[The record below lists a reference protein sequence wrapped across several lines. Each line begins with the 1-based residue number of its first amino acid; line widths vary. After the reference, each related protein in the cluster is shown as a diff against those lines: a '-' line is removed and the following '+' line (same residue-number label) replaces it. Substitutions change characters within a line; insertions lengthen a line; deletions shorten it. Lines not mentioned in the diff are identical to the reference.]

1 VLPIFICTKNRG
13 MQNKLTRSLT
23 LLLLFTAINSGAAYA
38 QTAEDSIKTVI
49 NKMFTGMKNSDT
61 AMVKSCFTETAV
73 LQTFGKDKAGKTI
86 ITTDTPEDF
95 AKIIATIP
103 AGAADEQIVFKD
115 MKIDGP
121 MAAVWTPF
129 KLYFNG
135 KFYSCGVNSFQLVRL
150 NNEWKIQYIL
160 DTRRKNNCE

>member
-1 VLPIFICTKNRG
+1 
-13 MQNKLTRSLT
+13 MQIKLNKFFLM
-23 LLLLFTAINSGAAYA
+23 LLSSIVITGSAVHA
-38 QTAEDSIKTVI
+38 QNAGDSIKAVI

-61 AMVKSCFTETAV
+61 VMVKSCFTETAIM
-73 LQTFGKDKAGKTI
+73 QTFSKNKEGKTI
-86 ITTDTPEDF
+86 ITTDTPGDF

-115 MKIDGP
+115 LKIDGA

-135 KFYSCGVNSFQLVRL
+135 QFYSCGVNSFQLVRL
-150 NNEWKIQYIL
+150 NNEWKIQYII
-160 DTRRKNNCE
+160 DTRRKKDCE

>member
-1 VLPIFICTKNRG
+1 MLKNIH
-13 MQNKLTRSLT
+13 KSAF
-23 LLLLFTAINSGAAYA
+23 LLLITTFIAGSVSA
-38 QTAEDSIKTVI
+38 QTAEDSIKAVI
-49 NKMFTGMKNSDT
+49 NKMFLGMKDSDT
-61 AMVKSCFTETAV
+61 VMVKSCFTESAV
-73 LQTFGKDKAGKTI
+73 LQTFGKNKEGKTI
-86 ITTDTPEDF
+86 ITTETPGDF

-103 AGAADEQIVFKD
+103 KGAADEQIVFKD
-115 MKIDGP
+115 LKIDGP

-160 DTRRKNNCE
+160 DTRRKTNCE

>member
-1 VLPIFICTKNRG
+1 MLIKKIT
-13 MQNKLTRSLT
+13 MQNKLNKCF
-23 LLLLFTAINSGAAYA
+23 LLLFVSTVITGSAASA
-38 QTAEDSIKTVI
+38 QNAEDSIKTVI
-49 NKMFTGMKNSDT
+49 NTMFTGMKNSDT
-61 AMVKSCFTETAV
+61 ALVKSCFTETAV
-73 LQTFGKDKAGKTI
+73 LQTFGKDKEGKTI
-86 ITTDTPEDF
+86 ITTETPSDF

-115 MKIDGP
+115 LKIDGP

-150 NNEWKIQYIL
+150 NNIWKIQYIL
-160 DTRRKNNCE
+160 DTRRKTNCE